1 MSGHKLK
8 RFTSIVEGHTAFR
21 RSPPVQ
27 QTAFPADCAF
37 TDAEFLTGEQV
48 FAVFGEYKTAKFAGE
63 GHTRETCITIT
74 IPFRQTVSVILS
86 APAVPAADIQNIL
99 FPKGQSM
106 ATGIWQ
112 YSIMP
117 VHLIVCT
124 ARIII
129 LRRRHFQQ
137 KRFRPRDSPKTQTK
151 KPPVSAILA
160 ATRRHKSFMP

>member
-1 MSGHKLK
+1 MSGRKLK
-8 RFTSIVEGHTAFR
+8 RFTSTVEGRTAFR

-48 FAVFGEYKTAKFAGE
+48 FADFGEHKTEKFAEE
-63 GHTRETCITIT
+63 GLMRETCLTTT

-86 APAVPAADIQNIL
+86 APAVPAADIPNIL

-117 VHLIVCT
+117 VHLTVCT
-124 ARIII
+124 ARTII
-129 LRRRHFQQ
+129 LRHRHLQQ
-137 KRFRPRDSPKTQTK
+137 KRFRPRGSPKTQTK

-160 ATRRHKSFMP
+160 ATRHHKFFMQ

>member
-1 MSGHKLK
+1 MSGRKLK
-8 RFTSIVEGHTAFR
+8 RFTSTVEGRTAFR

-48 FAVFGEYKTAKFAGE
+48 FAVFGEYKTEKFAEE
-63 GHTRETCITIT
+63 GLTREICISTS
-74 IPFRQTVSVILS
+74 IPFRQIVSVILY

-99 FPKGQSM
+99 FLKGQSM

-124 ARIII
+124 VRIII
-129 LRRRHFQQ
+129 LRRIHFLQ
-137 KRFRPRDSPKTQTK
+137 KRFRPRDSPETQTK

-160 ATRRHKSFMP
+160 AIRRHKSFMP